1 MNIWIT
7 AVSENFEI
15 RAETLR
21 KAMKAMGHSVTVL
34 TTDYLHVR
42 KEKRTEPKEDYVF
55 LPTRP
60 YARNLSLTRMR
71 SHAELAR
78 TIFGYIRKEIDRTDL
93 VWVLVPPNS
102 YALEARKLKQDF
114 PRVRI
119 VMDLIDLW
127 PESLPVGNIK
137 TVFPFTLWRDRR
149 DSSLSAAD
157 AVVTEC
163 DLYQEI
169 LKKPLAGLRA
179 ETLYLAKEKRPFHPD
194 LRLPEAKLS
203 LCYLG
208 SINNIVDQEGIA
220 ALIRTEAR
228 RRPVVLHIM
237 GDGEHREELARTCRE
252 AGAEVLDHGPVYDPE
267 KKQDVFDRCHYGLN
281 MMKATVC
288 VGLTMKSI
296 DYLEGGLPLLNNLR
310 GDTRELIRQK
320 GFGINVGEE
329 PLPAVYDLRM
339 RESARSFFEER
350 LSQEVFEAQL
360 RGILVPMD
368 HGA

>member
-42 KEKRTEPKEDYVF
+42 KEKRTEPKEDYIF

-60 YARNLSLTRMR
+60 YTRNLSLTRMR

-78 TIFGYIRKEIDRTDL
+78 TIFGYIRKEIARTDL

-102 YALEARKLKQDF
+102 YALEARKLKEDF
-114 PRVRI
+114 PSVRI

-127 PESLPVGNIK
+127 PESLPVGSIK
-137 TVFPFTLWRDRR
+137 THFPFTLWRDLR
-149 DSSLSAAD
+149 DRSLSVAD

-163 DLYQEI
+163 GLYQEI
-169 LKKPLAGLRA
+169 LKKPLAGLHPR
-179 ETLYLAKEKRPFHPD
+179 TLYLAKEKKEFRPK
-194 LRLPEAKLS
+194 LQLPEGKLS

-220 ALIRTEAR
+220 ALIRGEAR
-228 RRPVVLHIM
+228 RRPVLLHIV
-237 GDGEHREELARTCRE
+237 GGGEHKDLLIRLCRE
-252 AGAEVLDHGPVYDPE
+252 AGAEIADHGAVYDPE
-267 KKQDVFDRCHYGLN
+267 KKQEIFDQCHYGLN
-281 MMKATVC
+281 MMKSTVC

-310 GDTRELIRQK
+310 GDTRELIRRE
-320 GFGINVGEE
+320 GFGINVGDELIPE
-329 PLPAVYDLRM
+329 AYDLRM
-339 RESARSFFEER
+339 RENARRFFEQH
-350 LSQEVFEAQL
+350 LSQEVFGEQL
-360 RGILVPMD
+360 YAILEPLES
-368 HGA
+368 